1 MTADT
6 AASQLADIPSTH
18 TPVLSVEGLAI
29 ALRDEQGQERTLV
42 DGVQF
47 EIAAGETLGLVG
59 ESGCGKSLTAM
70 SILGLLPRPQARVCG
85 GDIRYHGTA
94 LLNLDRDARRKLR
107 SREIAVI
114 FQDPMTALNPVQPI
128 GRQIVEVLK
137 LHFPQRKRRQHRE
150 RAIELLRDVGI
161 PDPATRLGTYPH
173 QLSGGMRQRVM
184 IALALACE
192 PALLIADE
200 PTTAL
205 DVTIQSQIIE
215 LLKSLQ
221 HKNGMAMLFIT
232 HDLGLVSQ
240 VSDHVAVMYAGKI
253 VEENRARSLF
263 AAPCHPYTQ
272 GLLAALPG
280 GQHPPKTPLKA
291 MTGQVPSVE
300 NMPKG
305 CRFAN
310 RCDRASALCREQTPP
325 MERSQGDGQVA
336 CHHWNELYD
345 GD

>member
-1 MTADT
+1 MSL
-6 AASQLADIPSTH
+6 ASGENPEHGSAPS
-18 TPVLSVEGLAI
+18 VLSVDGLAI
-29 ALRDEQGQERTLV
+29 ALRDEQGVERTLV
-42 DGVQF
+42 DGVNF
-47 EIAAGETLGLVG
+47 SIAAGDTLGLVG

-85 GDIRYHGTA
+85 GDIRYNGQA
-94 LLNLDRDARRKLR
+94 LLTLGRDSRRRLR
-107 SREIAVI
+107 SRDIAVI

-128 GRQIVEVLK
+128 GRQIIEVLK
-137 LHFPQRKRRQHRE
+137 LHFPQRKRREHRQ
-150 RAIELLRDVGI
+150 RAIELLQDVGI
-161 PDPATRLGTYPH
+161 PDPASRLSTYPH

-205 DVTIQSQIIE
+205 DVTIQSQIVT
-215 LLKSLQ
+215 LLKALQ
-221 HKNGMAMLFIT
+221 RKNGMAMLFIT

-253 VEENRARSLF
+253 VEESGADTLF
-263 AAPCHPYTQ
+263 SQPCHPYTQ

-280 GQHPPKTPLKA
+280 EQRAPKTPLNA
-291 MTGQVPSVE
+291 MGGQVPSVD

-310 RCDRASALCREQTPP
+310 RCDRASALCREQEPA
-325 MERSQGDGQVA
+325 MERSQYNGLVA